1 MSKKIK
7 NFINALIMIPLLGIG
22 AIICVEGVIAFN
34 IPDNDVS
41 SLLGLL
47 SIYTRKV

>member
-1 MSKKIK
+1 MTLFMTLD
-7 NFINALIMIPLLGIG
+7 NLIFVTAMIMQS
-22 AIICVEGVIAFN
+22 FN